1 MVFDPRF
8 VDPITRRA
16 RQLMSGAGLADQI
29 LQSPE
34 DFGATPG
41 IVPSKP
47 QRLPSVLGSPRP
59 R

>member
-8 VDPITRRA
+8 VDPITRHA
-16 RQLMSGAGLADQI
+16 QSLMDPVLAGQI
-29 LQSPE
+29 LNRPE

-47 QRLPSVLGSPRP
+47 QRLPSVLGTPR
-59 R
+59 